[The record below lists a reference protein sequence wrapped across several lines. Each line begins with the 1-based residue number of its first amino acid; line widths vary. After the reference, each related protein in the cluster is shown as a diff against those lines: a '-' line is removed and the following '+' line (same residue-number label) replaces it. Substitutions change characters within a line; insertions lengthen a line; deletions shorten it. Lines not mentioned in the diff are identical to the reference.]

1 MPFVEADDAV
11 HLGRDAFIMSGDQR
25 RASLA
30 PDEVEEL
37 GEDDVRRGLVK
48 VAGRL
53 IGKNGWRGPGQ
64 PQLAAARRPT
74 VSKDGDRAGRR
85 ARA

>member
-25 RASLA
+25 RASLT

-53 IGKNGWRGPGQ
+53 IGKNQRRAVGEGPGNRNSLL
-64 PQLAAARRPT
+64 LAARQFR
-74 VSKDGDRAGRR
+74 GR
-85 ARA
+85 